1 MGITLENSSV
11 NAFIPLASFATE
23 TLAQKRLSEWLQI
36 WGDCAFAVDELVV
49 FTKQLG
55 KPFTATDKTISLLV
69 DEDEQDDLVMDGDWS
84 NTQGDI
90 TDFTEF
96 IDAATDADNRAAVIS
111 ENNNAPLT
119 IAHAETASVLSTGV
133 QEESVKV
140 SRVKVNKPVS
150 HARTNLVIA
159 DKSTRPTGNLGI
171 AVDRVEKWIVES
183 VYPEKLPKTRN
194 KLMGCIR
201 PFCIVVTK
209 PDIDKIIKELVE
221 EGYLDPETH
230 YFTPCPHMGKYEI
243 KYFFPKADEVRG
255 VFHDFTTRN
264 STTFLQRHFDFTE
277 HEDKILRQ
285 CRLIFTSEKA
295 FEFPH
300 KRESFVKKMYEMFE
314 NREVV
319 DSQKVIYRLIEE
331 GLMEIDMDDN
341 VTYFL

>member
-1 MGITLENSSV
+1 LENSSV

-23 TLAQKRLSEWLQI
+23 TLAQKRLSEWMPI
-36 WGDCAFAVDELVV
+36 WGDYSFAADELVV
-49 FTKQLG
+49 FTRQLG

-69 DEDEQDDLVMDGDWS
+69 DEDEQDAVVMDGDWS
-84 NTQGDI
+84 NIQGDI
-90 TDFTEF
+90 TEFPEF
-96 IDAATDADNRAAVIS
+96 IDAATDSDIRAAVNS

-140 SRVKVNKPVS
+140 TGVKGNKSVS
-150 HARTNLVIA
+150 RTNTAVA
-159 DKSTRPTGNLGI
+159 DKSTRPAGNISI
-171 AVDRVEKWIVES
+171 ATDRVEKWIVES

-209 PDIDKIIKELVE
+209 PDVDKIIRELVE
-221 EGYLDPETH
+221 EGYLDPETR

-243 KYFFPKADEVRG
+243 RYFFPKADEARG
-255 VFHDFTTRN
+255 IVHDFTTRN
-264 STTFLQRHFDFTE
+264 KTTFIQRHFDFTE

-285 CRLIFTSEKA
+285 CRLIFASEKA
-295 FEFPH
+295 FEFAH

-314 NREVV
+314 NKEVV
-319 DSQKVIYRLIEE
+319 DPQRVIYRLIEE
-331 GLMEIDMDDN
+331 GLLEIDMDDN
-341 VTYFL
+341 VTYYL